1 MKVLLDTNIVLDLLL
16 DRDSFG
22 VLAKKIFVKIEN
34 REIEGFLCPTTITTI
49 YYLLG
54 KHLTKNKCNEA
65 INSLLEIFDIVKID
79 KEVLQESLKNSGTD
93 FEDSVIYTSAKLAH
107 IDTIITRDKKGF
119 KNSKVR
125 VLPPNE
131 FLLSCE
137 VH

>member
-16 DRDSFG
+16 ARDSFG

-34 REIEGFLCPTTITTI
+34 REIKGFLCPTTITTI

-93 FEDSVIYTSAKLAH
+93 FEDSVIYTIAKLAD

-137 VH
+137 VY